1 MDSNYECFLDGYKVI
16 KLDKTDYNFIS
27 FINDSNGF
35 DENAIFLPLLS
46 GQDIDRF
53 SKDIKVMKQDMS
65 EKNAMNEIYKY
76 LLSES
81 NDLDLQFQKEKAN
94 KLQISTNS
102 LASHLYSKYFIFFY
116 HRKNHKEAASSCPA
130 IFHFNSSVMDE
141 QDPVRQRQ
149 TKPVSFFFVS
159 GIRLIKFLK
168 NPF

>member
-1 MDSNYECFLDGYKVI
+1 MDSNYKCFLDGYKVI

-81 NDLDLQFQKEKAN
+81 NDLDLQFQKEKA
-94 KLQISTNS
+94 K
-102 LASHLYSKYFIFFY
+102 AEK
-116 HRKNHKEAASSCPA
+116 
-130 IFHFNSSVMDE
+130 
-141 QDPVRQRQ
+141 
-149 TKPVSFFFVS
+149 S
-159 GIRLIKFLK
+159 GIKTGKKVGMQIGMKAGRKAERIKIAKRMLIDDMKIYKVNKYTGLSNRVLK
-168 NPF
+168 KLKLSLNK

>member
-81 NDLDLQFQKEKAN
+81 NDLDLQFQKEKA
-94 KLQISTNS
+94 K
-102 LASHLYSKYFIFFY
+102 AEK
-116 HRKNHKEAASSCPA
+116 
-130 IFHFNSSVMDE
+130 
-141 QDPVRQRQ
+141 
-149 TKPVSFFFVS
+149 S
-159 GIRLIKFLK
+159 GIKTGKKVGMQIGMKAGRKAERIKIAKRMLIDDMKIYKVNKYTGLSNRVLK
-168 NPF
+168 KLKLSLNK

>member
-1 MDSNYECFLDGYKVI
+1 MDSNYECFLDWYKVI

-81 NDLDLQFQKEKAN
+81 NDLDLQFQKEKA
-94 KLQISTNS
+94 K
-102 LASHLYSKYFIFFY
+102 AEK
-116 HRKNHKEAASSCPA
+116 
-130 IFHFNSSVMDE
+130 
-141 QDPVRQRQ
+141 
-149 TKPVSFFFVS
+149 S
-159 GIRLIKFLK
+159 GIKTGKRVGMQIGMKAGRKAERIKIAKRMLIDDMKIYKVNKYTGLSNRVLK
-168 NPF
+168 KLKLSLNK

>member
-46 GQDIDRF
+46 GQDIDMF

-81 NDLDLQFQKEKAN
+81 NDLDLQFQKEKA
-94 KLQISTNS
+94 K
-102 LASHLYSKYFIFFY
+102 AEK
-116 HRKNHKEAASSCPA
+116 
-130 IFHFNSSVMDE
+130 
-141 QDPVRQRQ
+141 
-149 TKPVSFFFVS
+149 S
-159 GIRLIKFLK
+159 GIKTGKKVGMQIGMKAGRKAERIKIAKRMLIDDMKIYKVNKYTGLSNRVLK
-168 NPF
+168 KLKLSLNK

>member
-81 NDLDLQFQKEKAN
+81 NDLGLQFQKEKDKAE
-94 KLQISTNS
+94 K
-102 LASHLYSKYFIFFY
+102 
-116 HRKNHKEAASSCPA
+116 
-130 IFHFNSSVMDE
+130 
-141 QDPVRQRQ
+141 
-149 TKPVSFFFVS
+149 S
-159 GIRLIKFLK
+159 GIKTGKRVGMQIGMKAGRKAERIKIAKRMLIDDMKIYKVNKFTGLSNRVLK
-168 NPF
+168 KLKLSLNK